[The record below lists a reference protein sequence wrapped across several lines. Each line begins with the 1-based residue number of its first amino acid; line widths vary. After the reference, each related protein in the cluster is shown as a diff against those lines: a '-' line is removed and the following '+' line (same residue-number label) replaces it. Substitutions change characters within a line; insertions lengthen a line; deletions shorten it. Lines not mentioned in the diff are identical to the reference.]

1 MHIPASRGTWDD
13 ENVDNSSEKPTSGCT
28 IRSWLQSEQHSDMK
42 KLVRTQFASIYQAHG
57 RALIRHLFIL

>member
-13 ENVDNSSEKPTSGCT
+13 EKVDNSWEKPTFACT

-42 KLVRTQFASIYQAHG
+42 NSVRTRFAYVYQAHG
-57 RALIRHLFIL
+57 RALIPHMFDL